1 MKQGPRVERNEG
13 VGRHSGCAMGG
24 NAGSLGYPTTESEVA
39 LTRWVLREGRV
50 NRD

>member
-1 MKQGPRVERNEG
+1 MNRQ
-13 VGRHSGCAMGG
+13 SGYAMGG

>member
-1 MKQGPRVERNEG
+1 MLFCVSVQ
-13 VGRHSGCAMGG
+13 GG
-24 NAGSLGYPTTESEVA
+24 NADSLGYPTTESEVA